1 MNLAIGDAFNL
12 GWKLALVATW
22 QARAASRLL
31 RGGALPDCQGVL
43 RGSDRGFALETIK
56 PRLRDG
62 SELTSRPAWSDR

>member
-22 QARAASRLL
+22 QAHEQLLDSYEAELVAGPCREAAT
-31 RGGALPDCQGVL
+31 A
-43 RGSDRGFALETIK
+43 GSPLK
-56 PRLRDG
+56 PHQTRLRDG